1 MWSDPIYHYK
11 RYFGNLVED
20 GSFLG
25 YGRIFGSVVEDGTPK
40 ANTPVYLVALG
51 PNGTPFTTPI
61 GHTVTDSEGK
71 FDFIGVSPYYND
83 YAVIVTDNTEPYK
96 IAKICDKLTP
106 VEDLSLANWFAQSC
120 LYGAH
125 HRVFIG
131 NLFDAYN
138 VRARCSTSLGGHIRI
153 LYDIDYIPIAAQ
165 LFTQNSLP
173 YPRINSIFYEFE
185 YDFLPPSDRIIPLI
199 AHGVPT
205 AHTFTQSD
213 LTQQSFECFINVDAF
228 SSSEAIDQAIVWD
241 LVGSIY
247 GSDPIARINQPYIYA
262 FCRFTVKFL
271 YDTASNKPIVR
282 LVVRPTYAEY
292 SNLFDAPGTYFDF
305 DLSGYSGYIHLML
318 VIDVSTSIK
327 LFVNGSLANSQPAT
341 ITFGAINSSGT
352 SDVVLPYSAARV
364 SDLIYYA
371 VYPYALTDA
380 QVSNLYNKINLR
392 DSYVLSRY
400 HQTVLSYHPLRYYK
414 LDDAVTDLSNG
425 SCRML
430 LTYGD
435 ANSKV
440 HLVPATDDAS
450 KYLFSQPS
458 PVAGSASVRFFGSSD
473 SQLIAERGS
482 PLSFGSENTLSLTC
496 WIKLANLPTNSA
508 YILGAIFGG
517 GQSAVELLVVPD
529 GSLSIGVL
537 DDSGEFR
544 AYSLNTTLNLNT
556 WYFVTCVVSL
566 HRRAE
571 LRYVRLYLG
580 TEISQPTLQV
590 EVDPNTVS
598 PPSIYT
604 DAGLYTIRSNKP
616 FYLFVGGN
624 FDGWISELGWF
635 PSALSETQILKLW
648 EARNG

>member
-11 RYFGNLVED
+11 RRFGNVVED

-25 YGRIFGSVVEDGTPK
+25 YGRIFGSVVEDGKPK

-61 GHTVTDSEGK
+61 GHTVTDSEGN
-71 FDFIGVSPYYND
+71 FNFVGVSPDYSD
-83 YAVIVTDNTEPYK
+83 YAVIVIDNTEPYK

-120 LYGAH
+120 LYGPH

-153 LYDIDYIPIAAQ
+153 LYDGRYIPIAAQ
-165 LFTQNSLP
+165 LFTQDRLP
-173 YPRINSIFYEFE
+173 YPRINSIFYELE
-185 YDFLPPSDRIIPLI
+185 HDYLPPSDRSIPLL
-199 AHGVPT
+199 AQGAPT
-205 AHTFTQSD
+205 VHTLTQSD

-228 SSSEAIDQAIVWD
+228 SSSEAIEQTIVWD
-241 LVGSIY
+241 IISRTYAVT
-247 GSDPIARINQPYIYA
+247 PIINFTSSPDFS

-271 YDTASNKPIVR
+271 YDAVSNKPIVR

-292 SNLFDAPGTYFDF
+292 PNIFDAPGTYFDF

-327 LFVNGSLANSQPAT
+327 LFVNGSLVGSQPTT
-341 ITFGAINSSGT
+341 ITFDTIDASVTRNR
-352 SDVVLPYSAARV
+352 VLPYSAARV
-364 SDLIYYA
+364 SDLIFYA

-380 QVSNLYNKINLR
+380 QVSDLYDKINLR
-392 DSYVLSRY
+392 ASYVLSKY
-400 HQTVLSYHPLRYYK
+400 HQTALSYHPLRYYK
-414 LDDAVTDLSNG
+414 LDDAVTDLSSG

-435 ANSKV
+435 DKSKA
-440 HLVPATDDAS
+440 HLVPTTTNAS
-450 KYLFSQPS
+450 DYLFSEPS
-458 PVAGSASVRFFGSSD
+458 PVAGSASVRLFGSSN
-473 SQLIAERGS
+473 SYLMASEGT

-496 WIKLANLPTNSA
+496 WIKLANFPTTLAHIINCVDN
-508 YILGAIFGG
+508 IEF
-517 GQSAVELLVVPD
+517 LVAPD
-529 GSLSIGVL
+529 GSLSIRVHESNNIRSL
-537 DDSGEFR
+537 NE
-544 AYSLNTTLNLNT
+544 YPLNTTLNVNT
-556 WYFVTCVVSL
+556 WYFVTCVISL
-566 HRRAE
+566 YRHAE
-571 LRYVRLYLG
+571 LRYIRLYLG
-580 TEISQPTLQV
+580 TDTDQPTLQA
-590 EVDPNTVS
+590 EVDPATIFT
-598 PPSIYT
+598 PST
-604 DAGLYTIRSNKP
+604 FSSTGLLGFIRNWP
-616 FYLFVGGN
+616 EQLYVGKN

-648 EARNG
+648 EARKG